1 MSKKTI
7 EITNNGLRITGS
19 WNRICGFSRELEDLM
34 KGSEG
39 DEESIRDFNG
49 WRPRENERRKD
60 LKKRTAEKASM
71 KKKKV
76 EKDFKGVKKEISRAS
91 KKLKRSVKEIVNEE
105 NPVDELKDAS
115 KSIGKTIAA
124 ESFESV
130 RKMEKFIYEKIML
143 KFTPYYFDTE
153 DLSINLEK
161 KGKDRYIL
169 NVNIMDEKIRNKI
182 KEKIGNN
189 KEDII

>member
-1 MSKKTI
+1 MSKKII

-76 EKDFKGVKKEISRAS
+76 EKDFKGLR
-91 KKLKRSVKEIVNEE
+91 KRFQ
-105 NPVDELKDAS
+105 ELQ
-115 KSIGKTIAA
+115 
-124 ESFESV
+124 
-130 RKMEKFIYEKIML
+130 
-143 KFTPYYFDTE
+143 
-153 DLSINLEK
+153 
-161 KGKDRYIL
+161 
-169 NVNIMDEKIRNKI
+169 RN
-182 KEKIGNN
+182 
-189 KEDII
+189 